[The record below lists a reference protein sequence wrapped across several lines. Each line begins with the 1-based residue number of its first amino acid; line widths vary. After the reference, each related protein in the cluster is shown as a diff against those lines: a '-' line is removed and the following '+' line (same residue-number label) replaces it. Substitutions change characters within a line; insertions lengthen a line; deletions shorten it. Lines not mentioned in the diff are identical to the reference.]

1 MKLEKVTFK
10 LNGTERSLSVGD
22 LYGQLKPSETLIET
36 LRERFG
42 LTGAKLSCNDG
53 ACGCCTVL
61 VDNVAVPSCTMLTVD
76 ADGKSI
82 VTIEGLE
89 QNGKLDPLQQAF
101 VEHYAFQC
109 GFCTPGIIMAAKGL
123 LIKNPHP
130 TREEVGEALAGNF
143 CRCISQYH
151 VYDAIESVAQMG
163 GVRDE

>member
-1 MKLEKVTFK
+1 
-10 LNGTERSLSVGD
+10 
-22 LYGQLKPSETLIET
+22 
-36 LRERFG
+36 
-42 LTGAKLSCNDG
+42 
-53 ACGCCTVL
+53 
-61 VDNVAVPSCTMLTVD
+61 MLTVD